1 MKGIFISFEGID
13 GCGKSTQINL
23 LAKYFAIQKK
33 SFVKTEEPGGTEGA
47 NEIRKI
53 LLRENNFQWS
63 VESEALLFMAARN
76 DHVEKIIKP
85 AIEENKIVI
94 CDRFMDSTIVYQGM
108 RSPQAKNLSL
118 MLFELIGINPDITFL
133 IDMDPEIALN
143 RALNRA
149 NDEDRF
155 ENYGISFQ
163 RQLRQNFLDVANKH
177 SDRIK
182 IIDGNRSP
190 QQVAAQ
196 IIESVETLV
205 KRYDRKRNSRVYRA
219 VKWG

>member
-23 LAKYFAIQKK
+23 LAKHFAKQKK

-47 NEIRKI
+47 NEIRKM

-76 DHVEKIIKP
+76 DHVEKVIKP
-85 AIEENKIVI
+85 AIEDNKIVI

-108 RSPQAKNLSL
+108 RSPQAKKFSL
-118 MLFELIGINPDITFL
+118 ILFELIGINPDITFL
-133 IDMDPEIALN
+133 IDMDPKIALD
-143 RALNRA
+143 RALSRVT
-149 NDEDRF
+149 DEDRF
-155 ENYGISFQ
+155 ENYGVNFQ
-163 RQLRQNFLDVANKH
+163 RQLRQRFLDIANTN

-190 QQVAAQ
+190 QQVATQ
-196 IIESVETLV
+196 IIESIETLI
-205 KRYDRKRNSRVYRA
+205 K
-219 VKWG
+219 

>member
-13 GCGKSTQINL
+13 GSGKSTQINL
-23 LAKYFAIQKK
+23 LAKHFSKRKK

-47 NEIRKI
+47 NEIRRI

-85 AIEENKIVI
+85 AIEDNKIVI

-108 RSPQAKNLSL
+108 RSPQAKKLSL
-118 MLFELIGINPDITFL
+118 ILFELIGINPDITFL
-133 IDMDPEIALN
+133 IDMDPEIALE

-149 NDEDRF
+149 TNEDRF
-155 ENYGISFQ
+155 ENYGINFQ
-163 RQLRQNFLDVANKH
+163 RQLRQNFLDIANKH

-182 IIDGNRSP
+182 IIDGNLSP

-196 IIESVETLV
+196 IIENIGTLA
-205 KRYDRKRNSRVYRA
+205 K
-219 VKWG
+219 

>member
-13 GCGKSTQINL
+13 GSGKSTQISL
-23 LAKYFAIQKK
+23 LAKYFAKQEK

-63 VESEALLFMAARN
+63 VESETLLFMAARN
-76 DHVEKIIKP
+76 DHVEKVIKP
-85 AIEENKIVI
+85 AIEDNKIVI

-108 RSPQAKNLSL
+108 RSPQAKKLSL
-118 MLFELIGINPDITFL
+118 TLFELIGINPDITFL
-133 IDMDPEIALN
+133 IDMDPEIALD

-149 NDEDRF
+149 TNEDRF
-155 ENYGISFQ
+155 ENYGINFQ
-163 RQLRQNFLDVANKH
+163 RQLRQHFLDIANKH

-182 IIDGNRSP
+182 IIDGNQSP
-190 QQVAAQ
+190 EQVAAQ
-196 IIESVETLV
+196 IIESIDTLD
-205 KRYDRKRNSRVYRA
+205 K
-219 VKWG
+219 

>member
-1 MKGIFISFEGID
+1 MKGFFISFEGID

-23 LAKYFAIQKK
+23 LAKHFAKQKK
-33 SFVKTEEPGGTEGA
+33 SFVRTEEPGGTEGA

-76 DHVEKIIKP
+76 DHVEKVIKP
-85 AIEENKIVI
+85 AIEDNKIVI

-108 RSPQAKNLSL
+108 RSPRAKKLSL
-118 MLFELIGINPDITFL
+118 LLFDLIGISPDITFL
-133 IDMDPEIALN
+133 IDMDPEIALD

-149 NDEDRF
+149 TDEDRF
-155 ENYGISFQ
+155 ENYGINFQ
-163 RQLRQNFLDVANKH
+163 RQLRQNFLDIANTH
-177 SDRIK
+177 SDRIR
-182 IIDGNRSP
+182 IIDGNRSA

-196 IIESVETLV
+196 IIESIETLT
-205 KRYDRKRNSRVYRA
+205 K
-219 VKWG
+219 

>member
-1 MKGIFISFEGID
+1 MKGFFISFEGID

-23 LAKYFAIQKK
+23 LAKYFAKQTKP
-33 SFVKTEEPGGTEGA
+33 FVKTEEPGGTEGA
-47 NEIRKI
+47 NEVRKI
-53 LLRENNFQWS
+53 LLRENNFHWS

-133 IDMDPEIALN
+133 IDMAPEIALD
-143 RALNRA
+143 RALHRA

-163 RQLRQNFLDVANKH
+163 RQLRQNFLDIANKH

-190 QQVAAQ
+190 KQVAAQ
-196 IIESVETLV
+196 IIQSIDTLA
-205 KRYDRKRNSRVYRA
+205 K
-219 VKWG
+219 

>member
-1 MKGIFISFEGID
+1 MRGFFISFEGID

-23 LAKYFAIQKK
+23 LAKYFAKQNK
-33 SFVKTEEPGGTEGA
+33 SFIMTEEPGGTEGA

-76 DHVEKIIKP
+76 DHVEKVIKP
-85 AIEENKIVI
+85 AIEDNKIVI

-190 QQVAAQ
+190 QQVATQ
-196 IIESVETLV
+196 IIESIDTLA
-205 KRYDRKRNSRVYRA
+205 K
-219 VKWG
+219 

>member
-1 MKGIFISFEGID
+1 MRGFFISFEGID

-23 LAKYFAIQKK
+23 LTKYFAKQNK

-63 VESEALLFMAARN
+63 VESETLLFMAARN
-76 DHVEKIIKP
+76 DHVEKVIKP
-85 AIEENKIVI
+85 AIEDNKIVI

-108 RSPQAKNLSL
+108 RSPQAKKLSL
-118 MLFELIGINPDITFL
+118 ILFELIGISPDITFL
-133 IDMDPEIALN
+133 IDMDPEIALD
-143 RALNRA
+143 RALSRA
-149 NDEDRF
+149 TNEDRF
-155 ENYGISFQ
+155 ENYGINFQ
-163 RQLRQNFLDVANKH
+163 RQLRQNFLDIANKH

-182 IIDGNRSP
+182 IIDGNQSP

-205 KRYDRKRNSRVYRA
+205 MI
-219 VKWG
+219 

>member
-13 GCGKSTQINL
+13 GCGKTTQINL
-23 LAKYFAIQKK
+23 LAKHFAKQKK
-33 SFVKTEEPGGTEGA
+33 SFIKTEEPGGTEGA

-76 DHVEKIIKP
+76 DHIEKIIKP
-85 AIEENKIVI
+85 AIEDNKIVI

-108 RSPQAKNLSL
+108 RSPQAKKLSL
-118 MLFELIGINPDITFL
+118 ILFKLIGINPDITFL
-133 IDMDPEIALN
+133 IDMDPKIALD
-143 RALNRA
+143 RALSRVT
-149 NDEDRF
+149 DEDRF
-155 ENYGISFQ
+155 ENYGINFQ

-205 KRYDRKRNSRVYRA
+205 K
-219 VKWG
+219 

>member
-1 MKGIFISFEGID
+1 MKGLFISFEGID

-23 LAKYFAIQKK
+23 LAKHFAKQKK

-47 NEIRKI
+47 NEIRKM
-53 LLRENNFQWS
+53 LLRENNFRWS

-76 DHVEKIIKP
+76 DHVEKVIKP
-85 AIEENKIVI
+85 AIQDNKIVI

-155 ENYGISFQ
+155 ENYGINFQ

-177 SDRIK
+177 SNRIK

-196 IIESVETLV
+196 IIESMKTLV
-205 KRYDRKRNSRVYRA
+205 K
-219 VKWG
+219 

>member
-23 LAKYFAIQKK
+23 LAKHFAKQKK

-47 NEIRKI
+47 NEIRKM

-63 VESEALLFMAARN
+63 VESEALLFMAART
-76 DHVEKIIKP
+76 DHIEKVIKP
-85 AIEENKIVI
+85 AIENNKVVI

-108 RSPQAKNLSL
+108 RSTKAKKLSL
-118 MLFELIGINPDITFL
+118 MLFELIAINPDITFL

-149 NDEDRF
+149 TEEDRF
-155 ENYGISFQ
+155 ENYGVDFQ
-163 RQLRQNFLDVANKH
+163 HQLRKTFLDIAYKH
-177 SDRIK
+177 SERIK
-182 IIDGNRSP
+182 IIDGNQSP
-190 QQVAAQ
+190 QDISDQ
-196 IIESVETLV
+196 IIENIKTLV
-205 KRYDRKRNSRVYRA
+205 M
-219 VKWG
+219 

>member
-1 MKGIFISFEGID
+1 MRGFFISFEGID

-23 LAKYFAIQKK
+23 LAKYFAKQKK

-53 LLRENNFQWS
+53 LLKENNFQWS

-76 DHVEKIIKP
+76 DHVEKVIKP
-85 AIEENKIVI
+85 AIEDNKIVI

-108 RSPQAKNLSL
+108 RSPRAKKLSL
-118 MLFELIGINPDITFL
+118 LLFDLIGISPDITFL
-133 IDMDPEIALN
+133 IDMDPEIALD

-149 NDEDRF
+149 TDEDRF
-155 ENYGISFQ
+155 ENYGINFQ
-163 RQLRQNFLDVANKH
+163 RQLRQNFLDIANKH

-182 IIDGNRSP
+182 IVDGNRSP
-190 QQVAAQ
+190 QQLAAQ
-196 IIESVETLV
+196 IIKSVETLV
-205 KRYDRKRNSRVYRA
+205 K
-219 VKWG
+219 